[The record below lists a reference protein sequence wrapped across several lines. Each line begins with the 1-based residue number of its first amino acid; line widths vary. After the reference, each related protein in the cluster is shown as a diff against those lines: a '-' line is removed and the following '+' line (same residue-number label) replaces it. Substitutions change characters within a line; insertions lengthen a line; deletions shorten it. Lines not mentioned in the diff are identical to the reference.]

1 MRSLLWQA
9 GCAGA
14 FMRRT
19 ERLLEPVQWLT
30 AAKDNLQ
37 LLHQDQ
43 RLEKI
48 AEIGDPYRRLNG
60 VLARLSAGVAPADQT
75 NSGLLRRLPRTLS
88 PNVKGPA
95 VDGQARSTAFPPA
108 DPEIENLGND
118 SSANAIRSSSGLELP
133 RRAVAPVPPADV

>member
-1 MRSLLWQA
+1 
-9 GCAGA
+9 
-14 FMRRT
+14 
-19 ERLLEPVQWLT
+19 
-30 AAKDNLQ
+30 NLQ

-60 VLARLSAGVAPADQT
+60 VLARLNAGVAPADQT

-95 VDGQARSTAFPPA
+95 VGGQVRSTAFPPA
-108 DPEIENLGND
+108 DPETENLGND

-133 RRAVAPVPPADV
+133 RRAVAPVMPADVDRPAHDRLTTHS